1 MMELKLFQ
9 RILFDSLM
17 PWLITSANEKV
28 MLANLKKT
36 NDTDVANIGDLT
48 QKMQS
53 LLAHQTDMITWLQSQ
68 RLSEEF
74 KIQPILFTSEL
85 PDYSDGV
92 TKFYKE
98 LIDLEALRIF
108 NVYSSEAKQWTD
120 EDIINYRTEML
131 LREIKRFLIRATEKI
146 QELDFAS
153 IEQKDLPLIPFVLY
167 YLKYQLINLYFSIQE
182 VHKDKL
188 VDTITLDYLYL
199 TIINEKKSQIR
210 DIYPTVKPKPDT
222 KTGKSQ
228 TAKLTFGCNLK
239 KEKLRPIINQLCD
252 EIDLLN
258 ENVSPADELL
268 DLLFSR
274 DIKQGVKKI
283 QANCD
288 NKNFRY
294 VIEKLIPH
302 FDALTFINIE
312 HSRCFYTKKGKVF
325 TSNDFSKAKSHDP
338 KLKATIDSI
347 FQQLQ

>member
-1 MMELKLFQ
+1 MELKIFQ

-17 PWLITSANEKV
+17 PWLINSANERV

-36 NDTDVANIGDLT
+36 NDNDVADVKELT
-48 QKMQS
+48 HKLQS
-53 LLAHQTDMITWLQSQ
+53 LLANHPDMVAWLQSQ
-68 RLSEEF
+68 LSAKEIGIESL
-74 KIQPILFTSEL
+74 LFTSEL
-85 PDYSDGV
+85 PQYSDGI
-92 TKFYKE
+92 TKYYTD
-98 LIDLEALRIF
+98 LINLEALRIF
-108 NVYSSEAKQWTD
+108 NIYSTEAKQWTD
-120 EDIINYRTEML
+120 VDIINYRTEML
-131 LREIKRFLIRATEKI
+131 LRDIKRFLIRATEKI
-146 QELDFAS
+146 QELDFTS
-153 IEQKDLPLIPFVLY
+153 VEQKDLPLIPFVLY

-182 VHKDKL
+182 LHKDKL
-188 VDTITLDYLYL
+188 IENIDVNYLYL
-199 TIINEKKSQIR
+199 TILNEKKSQIR
-210 DIYPTVKPKPDT
+210 YIYPTVKTKPDT

-228 TAKLTFGCNLK
+228 ITKLTFGCNLK

-258 ENVSPADELL
+258 EDISPADELL

-274 DIKQGVKKI
+274 DIKPGVKKI
-283 QANCD
+283 QTNCD

-302 FDALTFINIE
+302 FDNLTFINIE
-312 HSRCFYTKKGKVF
+312 HSQSFYTKKGKIF